1 MNENIRISNGVIIG
15 DSVFYISAAS
25 LLDKECKRLCEFTAV
40 LDKDSVRKKENIAE
54 YKCAKYRYAVISLIH
69 STLYNNNRGRKSRN
83 LSGSHYLFPVIDD
96 LFFTKKPGNLMLYDS
111 IPELEKPDFSLY
123 YAMTECADTELAK
136 YEAKLSGASDWEKT
150 ELNERINGLH
160 FAKECLQNAWHFG
173 KNSL

>member
-1 MNENIRISNGVIIG
+1 MNENIKISDGVIIG
-15 DSVFYISAAS
+15 DSGFYITAAA

-54 YKCAKYRYAVISLIH
+54 YKCAKYRYAVVSLIH

-96 LFFTKKPGNLMLYDS
+96 LFFTKKPDNLMLYDS

-123 YAMTECADTELAK
+123 NALIEFADTELSN
-136 YEAKLSGASDWEKT
+136 YEAKLPNASEWEKV
-150 ELNERINGLH
+150 ELNGRINGLH
-160 FAKECLQNAWHFG
+160 FAKECLQNAWQTRG
-173 KNSL
+173 I